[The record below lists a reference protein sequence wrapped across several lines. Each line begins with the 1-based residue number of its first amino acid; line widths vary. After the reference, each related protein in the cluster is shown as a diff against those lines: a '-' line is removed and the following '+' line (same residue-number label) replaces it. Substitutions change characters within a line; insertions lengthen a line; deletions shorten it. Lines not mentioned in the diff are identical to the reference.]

1 MENLNPQNIES
12 GGRESSPYLIPGA
25 IIVAGLIIGVT
36 IIYTSSSK
44 TVPSTGTAAVGAASP
59 KVTVP
64 ADLAG
69 SAPSLGNPDAPV
81 TIVEFG
87 DFQCPF
93 CGRFFQTTEK
103 QIIEQYV
110 KTGKARFVYRDFA
123 FLGPESE
130 WAANGAECA
139 NEQGKFWQYHDY
151 LYNHQQGE
159 NEGAFS
165 KDKLKSFARAVGLN
179 AQQFDSCFDGDK
191 YLEAVRRDT
200 EEGRGAGVSG
210 TPATFVNGRLIQG
223 AVPFAQFQEVIEEEL
238 RKAGQ

>member
-1 MENLNPQNIES
+1 MENTNQQDIGPANQ
-12 GGRESSPYLIPGA
+12 GSSPYLIPGA
-25 IIVAGLIIGVT
+25 IIVAGAIVGIA
-36 IIYTSSSK
+36 IIYTSSPRIA
-44 TVPSTGTAAVGAASP
+44 PSAGTAALGAVQ
-59 KVTVP
+59 KVAVP
-64 ADLAG
+64 TDLAG

-130 WAANGAECA
+130 WAANAAECA

-151 LYNHQQGE
+151 LYNNQQGE

-165 KDKLKSFARAVGLN
+165 KDNLKSFARALGLN
-179 AQQFDSCFDGDK
+179 AQQFDSCLDGDK
-191 YLEAVRRDT
+191 YTEAVRRDT

-210 TPATFVNGRLIQG
+210 TPGTFINGRLIQG
-223 AVPFAQFQEVIEEEL
+223 AVPFAQFQAVIEEEL
-238 RKAGQ
+238 KK

>member
-1 MENLNPQNIES
+1 MENIDSQNTES
-12 GGRESSPYLIPGA
+12 GSRVSSTYLIPGA
-25 IIVAGLIIGVT
+25 IIVAGAIVGIA
-36 IIYTSSSK
+36 IIYTSSPR
-44 TVPSTGTAAVGAASP
+44 TAPSAGTAAVGVASP

-130 WAANGAECA
+130 WAANAAECA

-151 LYNHQQGE
+151 LYNNQQGE
-159 NEGAFS
+159 NQGAFS
-165 KDKLKSFARAVGLN
+165 KDNLKSFARSLGLN
-179 AQQFDSCFDGDK
+179 AQQFDSCLDGDK
-191 YLEAVRRDT
+191 YVEIVRRDT
-200 EEGRGAGVSG
+200 EEGRSAGVSG
-210 TPATFVNGRLIQG
+210 TPGTFVNGRLIQG
-223 AVPFAQFQEVIEEEL
+223 AVPFAQFQAVIEEEL
-238 RKAGQ
+238 KSNK

>member
-1 MENLNPQNIES
+1 MENTQPQNNIETR
-12 GGRESSPYLIPGA
+12 GGGVNPYLIPGA
-25 IIVAGLIIGVT
+25 IIVAGALIGAAVL
-36 IIYTSSSK
+36 YTSSPRSA
-44 TVPSTGTAAVGAASP
+44 VPQGTAAVGASP
-59 KVTVP
+59 NIVP

-69 SAPSLGNPDAPV
+69 SAPYLGNPDAPV
-81 TIVEFG
+81 TLIEFG

-93 CGRFFQTTEK
+93 CGRFFHTTEP

-130 WAANGAECA
+130 WAAMAAECA

-151 LYNHQQGE
+151 LYNNQRGE

-165 KDKLKSFARAVGLN
+165 KENLKAFARAIGLSE
-179 AQQFDSCFDGDK
+179 AQFGSCLDSDK

-200 EEGRGAGVSG
+200 DDGRSAGVNG

-223 AVPFAQFQEVIEEEL
+223 AVPFAQFQKIIEEEL
-238 RKAGQ
+238 NK